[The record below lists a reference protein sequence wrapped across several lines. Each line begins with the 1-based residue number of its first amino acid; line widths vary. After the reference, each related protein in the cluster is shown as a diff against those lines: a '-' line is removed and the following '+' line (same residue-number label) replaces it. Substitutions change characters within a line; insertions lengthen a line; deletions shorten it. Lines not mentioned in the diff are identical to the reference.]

1 MAKNRYYYYDH
12 DACAFVE
19 VGTSRTKTSL
29 RLSII
34 TAGML
39 ILALGAVWLIQG
51 RFATPYELALA
62 AENRALQK
70 QLSSTESRMKQ
81 FSAQLAQ
88 MAEIDQNLYRT
99 LLQADPISEDVRKAG
114 AGGSDAYEEFDRYSP
129 TTAKLL
135 RSSAE
140 QIDQLERQIG
150 LQNASYRELSRLA
163 EKRDTWLA
171 EMPAILPADGPM
183 VSGFGMRRHPILR
196 INKMHSGIDVLVR
209 TGSPVVATGD
219 GVVKSVGF
227 NGTYGHHIEIHHPS
241 TGYTTLYAHLSSIP
255 KEIRAGKKVK
265 RGDRIALSGNT
276 GRSTGPHLHYEVRYE
291 QGHPVNPVYF
301 FAPSMTPHQYRT
313 LLKVSENSHI
323 ALD

>member
-12 DACAFVE
+12 DTCAFVE

-29 RLSII
+29 RLSAV
-34 TAGML
+34 TAGVL
-39 ILALGAVWLIQG
+39 VLALAAVWLIQG

-62 AENRALQK
+62 AENKALQK

-81 FSAQLAQ
+81 FSQQLAQ
-88 MAEIDQNLYRT
+88 MAEVDQTLYRT
-99 LLQADPISEDVRKAG
+99 LLQADPIPEDVRKAG
-114 AGGSDAYEEFDRYSP
+114 VGGTDTYEKYDRFAPS
-129 TTAKLL
+129 TAKLL
-135 RSSAE
+135 RNSSE

-150 LQNASYRELSRLA
+150 MQNASFRELSRLA

-171 EMPAILPADGPM
+171 EMPAILPADGPV

-196 INKMHSGIDVLVR
+196 VNKMHGGIDILVR

-219 GVVKSVGF
+219 GVIKSTAF
-227 NGTYGHHIEIHHPS
+227 NGTYGHHVELQHPS

-265 RGDRIALSGNT
+265 RGDRIAFSGNT
-276 GRSTGPHLHYEVRYE
+276 GRSTGPHLHYEVRDE
-291 QGHPVNPVYF
+291 QGRSVNPIYF
-301 FAPSMTPHQYRT
+301 FAPSMTPHQYRA
-313 LLKVSENSHI
+313 LLKVSEDSHI